1 MKVNTAIIVFML
13 NYYCKV
19 QSEAAMLLAFHCTK
33 KPSLPENNLFSA
45 KINGNILKLDQET

>member
-19 QSEAAMLLAFHCTK
+19 QSEAVMLLAFHCLEK
-33 KPSLPENNLFSA
+33 QSLPSDSNLFSA
-45 KINGNILKLDQET
+45 KTNENI

>member
-19 QSEAAMLLAFHCTK
+19 QSEAVMLLAFHCLG
-33 KPSLPENNLFSA
+33 KPNLLSDNNLFSD
-45 KINGNILKLDQET
+45 KTNENI

>member
-33 KPSLPENNLFSA
+33 KPILPENNLFSA
-45 KINGNILKLDQET
+45 KINGNILKLD